1 MLKRTKKQL
10 ALRAKWN
17 REWIAKNR
25 SRYNEAKS
33 EYRFKLKLAAL
44 KHYSDGRLSC
54 AQCGYSEDIDALC
67 LDHVNDDGAH
77 HRRGL
82 GVGGMTSVGNRAGTT
97 LYERL
102 KALGWMPGLQV
113 LCFNCNAIKEIRRKR
128 GKTASEMFV
137 ITTKVTRWKA

>member
-17 REWIAKNR
+17 RDWIEKNR
-25 SRYNEAKS
+25 GRYNEAKS
-33 EYRFKLKLAAL
+33 EYRFKLKLQAL
-44 KHYSDGRLSC
+44 KHYSYDTMHC

-67 LDHVNDDGAH
+67 LDHINDDGAH

-82 GVGGMTSVGNRAGTT
+82 GIGGMTSVGNRAGTT

-128 GKTASEMFV
+128 GKTAAEMLE
-137 ITTKVTRWKA
+137 ITSRPTRWKK